1 MALAGKAEARVGRW
15 VEALARWFAYAG
27 GVVLT
32 AAALITTLSIIG
44 RAMLPLGL
52 GPIRGD
58 YELVGNGC
66 ALAVFAFLPWCQLR
80 RGHVTVDIFVSPLP
94 LRWQAALGF
103 LGDAMITLCA
113 GVILWRLYL
122 GFGEKFPYGSDAL
135 RAALSFG
142 SKPYYPESTYEL
154 AIPFWIPY
162 AIALL
167 GAAVFFVVSLYTMW
181 RSLNWTLDGQEGR
194 A

>member
-1 MALAGKAEARVGRW
+1 MALARQAEARVGRW
-15 VEALARWFAYAG
+15 VTALARWMAYGG

-32 AAALITTLSIIG
+32 AAACLTFASIIG
-44 RAMLPLGL
+44 RWLLFLGL
-52 GPIRGD
+52 GPIKGD
-58 YELVGNGC
+58 YELVANGC

-80 RGHVTVDIFVSPLP
+80 RGHVTVDIFISPLP
-94 LRWQAALGF
+94 QRTQALFGF
-103 LGDAMITLCA
+103 LGDTLLTLCA

-135 RAALSFG
+135 RNALAFG
-142 SKPYYPESTYEL
+142 SKPYFPESTYEL

-162 AIALL
+162 ALAVV
-167 GAAVFFVVSLYTMW
+167 GAAVFFVTCLYTMW
-181 RSLNWTLDGQEGR
+181 RSLNWTLDGQEGS